1 MHEFEIVWISSFS
14 LCALSWIERNIRI
27 FITEFISHEY
37 VRNAN
42 AAGSRPRLSLC
53 HFFCP
58 TGKGGNFPFKYFS
71 EILKVWLF
79 TLATRKSWHWSS
91 ESICKETKAL
101 HFRKMYFLM
110 HFFMKSKSRLK
121 WQNINIQ
128 KLCQD
133 TFILKVVIHT
143 IFTKR
148 DHYQQQGELNKV
160 FHRNTKR
167 SNINSAFSRCC
178 ENSEQ
183 LRSGIKHVP
192 RASATRNII

>member
-1 MHEFEIVWISSFS
+1 MCAAHEFEIVWISSFS

-58 TGKGGNFPFKYFS
+58 TGKGGNSPFKYFS
-71 EILKVWLF
+71 KILKVWLF

-91 ESICKETKAL
+91 ESIWKETKAL
-101 HFRKMYFLM
+101 HFRKRYFSM

-128 KLCQD
+128 KLCQGYFY
-133 TFILKVVIHT
+133 TQSCNPHNLHKTRSLPT
-143 IFTKR
+143 IVWR
-148 DHYQQQGELNKV
+148 AHQQ
-160 FHRNTKR
+160 
-167 SNINSAFSRCC
+167 SNSHKYRK
-178 ENSEQ
+178 
-183 LRSGIKHVP
+183 IKH
-192 RASATRNII
+192 

>member
-91 ESICKETKAL
+91 ESIWKETKDFLGRDIFQGIFSWKASL
-101 HFRKMYFLM
+101 GSNDKTLIFRNCAK
-110 HFFMKSKSRLK
+110 
-121 WQNINIQ
+121 
-128 KLCQD
+128 D

-160 FHRNTKR
+160 FHRNTEK
-167 SNINSAFSRCC
+167 
-178 ENSEQ
+178 
-183 LRSGIKHVP
+183 IKH
-192 RASATRNII
+192 